1 MTQIYDAS
9 PKELAAMAQCYLKE
23 GILSRASYC
32 YERLMYL
39 GRLRR
44 TGYLRLALVYTKQ
57 GKDNAA
63 QRIIERYKT
72 IYKSI

>member
-1 MTQIYDAS
+1 MKQIYDAS
-9 PKELAAMAQCYLKE
+9 QNELAAMAQCYLKE
-23 GILSRASYC
+23 GIVSRASYC
-32 YERLMYL
+32 YERMMYL

-63 QRIIERYKT
+63 ERILCRYKA
-72 IYKSI
+72 IYKH

>member
-1 MTQIYDAS
+1 MIQIYDAS
-9 PKELAAMAQCYLKE
+9 PKELATMAQRYLRD
-23 GILSRASYC
+23 GIPSRATYC

-39 GRLRR
+39 GCLRK

-63 QRIIERYKT
+63 ERVLNRYRA
-72 IYKSI
+72 IYKY

>member
-1 MTQIYDAS
+1 
-9 PKELAAMAQCYLKE
+9 MARRYLHD
-23 GILSRASYC
+23 GIPSRATYC

-63 QRIIERYKT
+63 ERVLNRYRA
-72 IYKSI
+72 IYRY

>member
-1 MTQIYDAS
+1 
-9 PKELAAMAQCYLKE
+9 MAQRYLKE

-39 GRLRR
+39 GCLRK
-44 TGYLRLALVYTKQ
+44 TGYLRLALVYIKQ

-63 QRIIERYKT
+63 ERILCRYKA
-72 IYKSI
+72 IYKH

>member
-9 PKELAAMAQCYLKE
+9 PKELAAMAQHYLRD
-23 GILSRASYC
+23 GIPSRATYC

-39 GRLRR
+39 GCLRR
-44 TGYLRLALVYTKQ
+44 TGYLHLALVYTKQ

-63 QRIIERYKT
+63 ERVLNRYRA
-72 IYKSI
+72 IYKH

>member
-1 MTQIYDAS
+1 
-9 PKELAAMAQCYLKE
+9 MAQRYLHN
-23 GILSRASYC
+23 GIPSRATYC

-39 GRLRR
+39 GCLRR

-63 QRIIERYKT
+63 ERVLNRYRA
-72 IYKSI
+72 IYKH

>member
-9 PKELAAMAQCYLKE
+9 PKELATMAQRYLRD
-23 GILSRASYC
+23 GIPSRATYC

-63 QRIIERYKT
+63 ERVLNRYRA
-72 IYKSI
+72 IYKH

>member
-1 MTQIYDAS
+1 
-9 PKELAAMAQCYLKE
+9 MAQCYLKE
-23 GILSRASYC
+23 GIVSRASYC

-63 QRIIERYKT
+63 ERIIERYKT
-72 IYKSI
+72 IYKLI

>member
-1 MTQIYDAS
+1 MKQIYNAS
-9 PKELAAMAQCYLKE
+9 PKELAAMTQRYLRD
-23 GILSRASYC
+23 GMLSRATYC

-39 GRLRR
+39 GSLRR

-63 QRIIERYKT
+63 ERVLNRYRA
-72 IYKSI
+72 IYKH